1 LFGAWILEFGILYSY
16 LCAVNMFMILLT
28 GLFQIRFLDVI
39 DILLVAFILYELY
52 NLLKGSVS
60 INMFFAIVAMF
71 LIWRVTDALQ
81 MELLREILGAFFSV
95 GIIALFIIFQPELR
109 QFLLTLGKPDFIQKR
124 RRRFLF
130 WHFTEVSPYIVD
142 IDKIVHAC
150 QKMSNIKQGALI
162 IITRQHEL
170 RVIKDTGQYLNADIS
185 VELLENIFYPNSPLH
200 DGAVIISGNKIEAA
214 RCILPVSKSPKLT
227 TNLGLRHRA
236 AVGVTEQSDAIA
248 IVVSEQTGKIS
259 YAEAGELI
267 RNVQPAVLRDFLEE
281 KLQTTGKEAEENT
294 REETGE
300 VLSSEF

>member
-1 LFGAWILEFGILYSY
+1 MIA
-16 LCAVNMFMILLT
+16 ILLT
-28 GLFQIRFLDVI
+28 GFLRIRFLDVI

-71 LIWRVTDALQ
+71 FIWRVTDALQ

-109 QFLLTLGKPDFIQKR
+109 QFLLTLGKPDFIDKK

-130 WHFTEVSPYIVD
+130 WHFTDVSPFIVD

-170 RVIKDTGQYLNADIS
+170 RVIKETGQFLRAHIS

-214 RCILPVSKSPKLT
+214 RCILPISKSPKLT
-227 TNLGLRHRA
+227 ANLGLRHRA

-259 YAEAGELI
+259 YAEAGELV
-267 RNVQPAVLRDFLEE
+267 RNVQPSVLRDFLEE
-281 KLQTTGKEAEENT
+281 KLQTTALEAMENT
-294 REETGE
+294 KAEQDAGIAINE
-300 VLSSEF
+300 

>member
-1 LFGAWILEFGILYSY
+1 MIA
-16 LCAVNMFMILLT
+16 ILLT
-28 GLFQIRFLDVI
+28 GFLRIRFLDVI

-71 LIWRVTDALQ
+71 FIWRVTDALQ

-109 QFLLTLGKPDFIQKR
+109 QFLLTLGKPDFIDKK

-130 WHFTEVSPYIVD
+130 WHFTDVSPFIVD

-170 RVIKDTGQYLNADIS
+170 RVIKETGQFLRAHIS

-214 RCILPVSKSPKLT
+214 RCILPISKSPKLT
-227 TNLGLRHRA
+227 ANLGLRHRA

-259 YAEAGELI
+259 YAEAGELV
-267 RNVQPAVLRDFLEE
+267 RNVQPSVLRDFLEE
-281 KLQTTGKEAEENT
+281 KLQTTALEAMENT
-294 REETGE
+294 KAEQDAGIAVNE
-300 VLSSEF
+300 

>member
-1 LFGAWILEFGILYSY
+1 MIA
-16 LCAVNMFMILLT
+16 ILLT
-28 GLFQIRFLDVI
+28 GFLHIRFLDVV

-52 NLLKGSVS
+52 HLLKGTVS
-60 INMFFAIVAMF
+60 INMFFAIVTMF
-71 LIWRVTDALQ
+71 FIWRITDALQ
-81 MELLREILGAFFSV
+81 MELLRQILGAFFSV

-109 QFLLTLGKPDFIQKR
+109 QFLLSLGKPDFIQKR

-130 WHFTEVSPYIVD
+130 WHISDTSPYIVD

-162 IITRQHEL
+162 ILTRQHEL
-170 RVIKDTGQYLNADIS
+170 RIIKKTGQYLNAYIS

-214 RCILPVSKSPKLT
+214 RCILPISKSPKLSANT
-227 TNLGLRHRA
+227 GLRHRA

-259 YAEAGELI
+259 YAEGGELI
-267 RNVQPAVLRDFLEE
+267 RNVQPSMLRDFLEE
-281 KLQTTGKEAEENT
+281 RLQSAVQEPKENNPKE
-294 REETGE
+294 
-300 VLSSEF
+300 SEPVVPANN

>member
-1 LFGAWILEFGILYSY
+1 MIA
-16 LCAVNMFMILLT
+16 ILLT
-28 GLFQIRFLDVI
+28 GLFHIRLLDVI

-71 LIWRVTDALQ
+71 FIWRVTDALQ

-109 QFLLTLGKPDFIQKR
+109 QFLLSIGKPDFIQKR

-130 WHFTEVSPYIVD
+130 WHFTESSPYIVD

-150 QKMSNIKQGALI
+150 QKMSNNKQGALI
-162 IITRQHEL
+162 ILTRQHDL
-170 RVIKDTGQYLNADIS
+170 KVIKDTGQFLRAHIS
-185 VELLENIFYPNSPLH
+185 VELLENIFYPNSPMH
-200 DGAVIISGNKIEAA
+200 DGAVIISDNKIEAA
-214 RCILPVSKSPKLT
+214 GCILPISKSPKLT

-259 YAEAGELI
+259 YSEGGELI
-267 RNVQPAVLRDFLEE
+267 RNVQPSALRDFLEE
-281 KLQTTGKEAEENT
+281 NLQTVTQ
-294 REETGE
+294 ETAKDSPVPEGDPS
-300 VLSSEF
+300 LS

>member
-1 LFGAWILEFGILYSY
+1 MIA
-16 LCAVNMFMILLT
+16 ILLT
-28 GLFQIRFLDVI
+28 GFLQIRFLDVI

-71 LIWRVTDALQ
+71 FIWRVTDALQ

-109 QFLLTLGKPDFIQKR
+109 QFLLTLGKPDFIDKK

-130 WHFTEVSPYIVD
+130 WHFTDVSPFIVD

-170 RVIKDTGQYLNADIS
+170 RVIKETGQFLRAHIS

-214 RCILPVSKSPKLT
+214 RCILPISKSPKLT
-227 TNLGLRHRA
+227 ANLGLRHRA

-259 YAEAGELI
+259 YAEGGELV

-281 KLQTTGKEAEENT
+281 KLQTTVQETKENT
-294 REETGE
+294 QAETVAGITVDE
-300 VLSSEF
+300 

>member
-1 LFGAWILEFGILYSY
+1 MIT
-16 LCAVNMFMILLT
+16 ILLT
-28 GLFQIRFLDVI
+28 GLFKIRFLDVI

-71 LIWRVTDALQ
+71 FIWRITDALQ

-109 QFLLTLGKPDFIQKR
+109 QFLRTLGKPDFIQKR

-130 WHFTEVSPYIVD
+130 WHFSEASPYIVD

-162 IITRQHEL
+162 ILTRDHEL
-170 RVIKDTGQYLNADIS
+170 RVIKETGQFLNADIS

-200 DGAVIISGNKIEAA
+200 DGAVVISGNKIEAA
-214 RCILPVSKSPKLT
+214 RCVLPISKSPNLT

-259 YAEAGELI
+259 YAEGGELV
-267 RNVQPAVLRDFLEE
+267 RNVQPSALRDFLED
-281 KLQTTGKEAEENT
+281 KLQTTSQEPKPSQEDVPEP
-294 REETGE
+294 
-300 VLSSEF
+300 V

>member
-1 LFGAWILEFGILYSY
+1 MIA
-16 LCAVNMFMILLT
+16 ILLT
-28 GLFQIRFLDVI
+28 GFLKIRLLDVL
-39 DILLVAFILYELY
+39 DILLVAFILYEIY

-71 LIWRVTDALQ
+71 FIWRITDALQ
-81 MELLREILGAFFSV
+81 MQLLREILGAFFSV
-95 GIIALFIIFQPELR
+95 GIIALFIIFQPEIR
-109 QFLLTLGKPDFIQKR
+109 QFLLSLGKPDFMQKR

-130 WHFTEVSPYIVD
+130 WHFSEESSYIVD

-162 IITRQHEL
+162 ILTRRHEL
-170 RVIKDTGQYLNADIS
+170 RIIKDTGQYLNADIS

-214 RCILPVSKSPKLT
+214 RCILPISKSPRLT
-227 TNLGLRHRA
+227 ASTGLRHRA

-259 YAEAGELI
+259 YAEGGELT
-267 RNVQPAVLRDFLEE
+267 RNVQPSVLRDFLEDR
-281 KLQTTGKEAEENT
+281 LQSAAQEVNEENQKEAQP
-294 REETGE
+294 
-300 VLSSEF
+300 VP